1 MKTILTFIVAG
12 LITAAC
18 SLDKFPHD
26 ALSTSTFP
34 KTEKDL
40 EMLAIGCYDGYVD
53 QNYTVYNDVFSD
65 NGYCAINKNF
75 SIYANGNA
83 THENPGI
90 GWFDYSIITRCNNF
104 IEKAQSSNIKFTNP
118 QRLNQL
124 INEIRFI
131 RAWRYYMM
139 ATAYGDIPLITQT
152 IPTLDEAKLPATPE
166 QEVVD
171 FILNELDNISKEGE
185 LDILPKESGR
195 ITRGAALALK
205 MRTCLYYK
213 KYEETITA
221 ADEIMNLKIYDLYKQ
236 GANPYS
242 EVFKEANEDNCEIIL
257 AFKKTMNDYKNQTII
272 EFCNVNDGGWSAFVP
287 TQDLVDAY
295 EMKNGLTIQ
304 EAELI
309 GEYDPIHPY
318 KNRDPR
324 FYATILYSGADWV
337 NQKGVY
343 RIYNTLDETI
353 NGEVNKDH
361 RTYSTDASQS
371 GYTLC
376 KYMNPLT
383 QYSDINNT
391 GLDFIIFRYAEVLL
405 SKAEALIELNRGES
419 DLNEACS
426 LINMVRN
433 RAGMPN
439 IDRVQ
444 YNNQE
449 KLRELLRRERR
460 IEFAFEGLRRCDIVR
475 WGIALEVL
483 NGPIYASNY
492 GTVIMDTNIPQ
503 EERAIIKPG
512 VENSIIL
519 EYRSCRNTYMPIPQS
534 ELDKNPNLKQTNF
547 KE

>member
-75 SIYANGNA
+75 SMYANGNA

-139 ATAYGDIPLITQT
+139 ATAYGDIPLVTQT
-152 IPTLDEAKLPATPE
+152 FPTLDEDKLSTTPE
-166 QEVVD
+166 KEVVD
-171 FILNELDNISKEGE
+171 FILNELDDISKERE

-221 ADEIMNLKIYDLYKQ
+221 ADEIMKLKIYDL
-236 GANPYS
+236 
-242 EVFKEANEDNCEIIL
+242 
-257 AFKKTMNDYKNQTII
+257 
-272 EFCNVNDGGWSAFVP
+272 
-287 TQDLVDAY
+287 
-295 EMKNGLTIQ
+295 
-304 EAELI
+304 
-309 GEYDPIHPY
+309 
-318 KNRDPR
+318 
-324 FYATILYSGADWV
+324 
-337 NQKGVY
+337 
-343 RIYNTLDETI
+343 
-353 NGEVNKDH
+353 
-361 RTYSTDASQS
+361 
-371 GYTLC
+371 
-376 KYMNPLT
+376 
-383 QYSDINNT
+383 
-391 GLDFIIFRYAEVLL
+391 
-405 SKAEALIELNRGES
+405 
-419 DLNEACS
+419 
-426 LINMVRN
+426 
-433 RAGMPN
+433 
-439 IDRVQ
+439 
-444 YNNQE
+444 
-449 KLRELLRRERR
+449 
-460 IEFAFEGLRRCDIVR
+460 
-475 WGIALEVL
+475 
-483 NGPIYASNY
+483 
-492 GTVIMDTNIPQ
+492 
-503 EERAIIKPG
+503 
-512 VENSIIL
+512 
-519 EYRSCRNTYMPIPQS
+519 
-534 ELDKNPNLKQTNF
+534 
-547 KE
+547 

>member
-1 MKTILTFIVAG
+1 
-12 LITAAC
+12 
-18 SLDKFPHD
+18 
-26 ALSTSTFP
+26 
-34 KTEKDL
+34 
-40 EMLAIGCYDGYVD
+40 
-53 QNYTVYNDVFSD
+53 
-65 NGYCAINKNF
+65 
-75 SIYANGNA
+75 
-83 THENPGI
+83 
-90 GWFDYSIITRCNNF
+90 
-104 IEKAQSSNIKFTNP
+104 
-118 QRLNQL
+118 
-124 INEIRFI
+124 
-131 RAWRYYMM
+131 
-139 ATAYGDIPLITQT
+139 
-152 IPTLDEAKLPATPE
+152 
-166 QEVVD
+166 
-171 FILNELDNISKEGE
+171 
-185 LDILPKESGR
+185 
-195 ITRGAALALK
+195 
-205 MRTCLYYK
+205 
-213 KYEETITA
+213 
-221 ADEIMNLKIYDLYKQ
+221 
-236 GANPYS
+236 
-242 EVFKEANEDNCEIIL
+242 
-257 AFKKTMNDYKNQTII
+257 MNDYKNQTII

-324 FYATILYSGADWV
+324 FYSTILYSGADWV